1 MGTKILKT
9 GKVDILVAYRGKLDP
24 KQPNLKSVLES
35 EVPFPV
41 LRPNVRKV
49 KKLSKLQ
56 ILNFF
61 EKFQTQYGLLLLR
74 CNKIIN
80 YDLT

>member
-1 MGTKILKT
+1 MGTEIFKT
-9 GKVDILVAYRGKLDP
+9 SKVDILVAYRGKHDP
-24 KQPNLKSVLES
+24 KQSNLKSVLES

-61 EKFQTQYGLLLLR
+61 EKFQTQYGLFLLR
-74 CNKIIN
+74 CNKTIN